1 MAIASTCVIVL
12 AVRISTLL
20 VHIKKQKKRLQA
32 IGLQAFN
39 NLI

>member
-20 VHIKKQKKRLQA
+20 VHLKKAKNACKRLA
-32 IGLQAFN
+32 YKR
-39 NLI
+39 LII

>member
-1 MAIASTCVIVL
+1 MMAIASTCVIVL

-20 VHIKKQKKRLQA
+20 VHLKKQKRLQA
-32 IGLQAFN
+32 ISLQAFK